1 MELYFFL
8 AGYRLLTTG
17 YLGLYGLN
25 DFTEGERLN
34 DLNN

>member
-25 DFTEGERLN
+25 DFNESGEAG
-34 DLNN
+34 